1 MTNPPRLL
9 DDELDDFERALLSS
23 AQSDRSSARARM
35 RALAVFGALGA
46 KLATAN
52 AAASVAGA
60 GAGASAAAHGG
71 LPSMSAGVLAK
82 WLGAGIVAGTLSAGT
97 AAAVHHSL
105 TTERA
110 GPATRTNVPF
120 APKTAPAARTPV
132 AAEPETGGAVVPA
145 PRAQERASS
154 KEFTENVTGTPFQF
168 DAPPLTSSGA
178 FPVETPESRLR
189 EEVAV
194 LDRARQ
200 ALGRRQAAEALREI
214 KEYERRF
221 PAGALAR
228 EATLLAVEARL
239 ESGDVAG
246 AKSLAARAF
255 AADPNSPH
263 ARRLRALLENEG
275 HER

>member
-35 RALAVFGALGA
+35 RALAVFGALGG
-46 KLATAN
+46 KLASAN
-52 AAASVAGA
+52 AAASVA

-71 LPSMSAGVLAK
+71 LPSMSAGMLAK

-97 AAAVHHSL
+97 ATAVHHSL

-110 GPATRTNVPF
+110 GPATRTNVPL
-120 APKTAPAARTPV
+120 APKTAGGARTPV
-132 AAEPETGGAVVPA
+132 AAEPEAGGAVVPA
-145 PRAQERASS
+145 PRAPERAPS
-154 KEFTENVTGTPFQF
+154 KELAENATGTALQL

-246 AKSLAARAF
+246 AKALAARAF

-263 ARRLRALLENEG
+263 ARRLRELLEKDG
-275 HER
+275 HR